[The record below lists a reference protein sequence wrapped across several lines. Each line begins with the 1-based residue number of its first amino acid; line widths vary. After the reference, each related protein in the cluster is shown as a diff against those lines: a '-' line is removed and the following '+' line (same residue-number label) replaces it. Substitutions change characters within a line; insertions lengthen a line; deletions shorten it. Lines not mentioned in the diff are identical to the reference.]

1 MSTTCLCERTQIF
14 VTMISGSL
22 VSKGCLLL
30 LSGMHACRGPTPDHV
45 CNMLSG
51 CFQVSHTDMHASTA
65 HSPPVETLDGCL
77 GSRKRPMLGADS
89 STVGAFV
96 PSEPELM
103 CEG

>member
-1 MSTTCLCERTQIF
+1 
-14 VTMISGSL
+14 
-22 VSKGCLLL
+22 
-30 LSGMHACRGPTPDHV
+30 
-45 CNMLSG
+45 MLSDTTQT
-51 CFQVSHTDMHASTA
+51 CMQALRTA
-65 HSPPVETLDGCL
+65 QPVETLDGCL

>member
-1 MSTTCLCERTQIF
+1 MLTTCLCERTQIF

-22 VSKGCLLL
+22 VSKGCLLP
-30 LSGMHACRGPTPDHV
+30 LSGMHACRGPTLDHV

-51 CFQVSHTDMHASTA
+51 CFQTPHRHACTA

-89 STVGAFV
+89 STVRAFV